1 MAGEEVGEA
10 EVVVVV
16 VAVEALSS
24 PCSCCCPEKNKVF
37 NITIV
42 VT

>member
-10 EVVVVV
+10 EVVVV